1 MSTTVTITMQERRYF
16 ERIHQIVEQVPRG
29 QVSTYGD
36 IALIVGGGCDARI
49 VGLAMGDLGPR
60 AVQVPWQRIINRSG
74 GISTLEA
81 VGQRERLRAEGVE
94 FDEKGRVLL
103 ERFRWAGP
111 TPEWAAQ
118 HGFTPLPARSTAKD
132 EEDKSQLRLF

>member
-1 MSTTVTITMQERRYF
+1 MSTITITMHERRFF
-16 ERIHQIVEQVPRG
+16 ERIYQVVEQVPRG

-36 IALIVGGGCDARI
+36 IALIVGGDCDARI

-60 AVQVPWQRIINRSG
+60 AAKVPWQRIINRSG
-74 GISTLEA
+74 GISLQ
-81 VGQRERLRAEGVE
+81 GSDQRERLVAEGVE
-94 FDEKGRVLL
+94 FDEKGKVPL

-111 TPEWAAQ
+111 TKEWAAK
-118 HGFTPLPARSTAKD
+118 HGFTPLPARTPSKD

>member
-1 MSTTVTITMQERRYF
+1 MSTTVTITMHERRFF
-16 ERIHQIVEQVPRG
+16 ERIYQVVEQVPSG

-36 IALIVGGGCDARI
+36 IAIIVGGGCDARV

-60 AVQVPWQRIINRSG
+60 AAQVPWQRIINRSG
-74 GISTLEA
+74 GISTQEG
-81 VGQRERLRAEGVE
+81 VGQRELLRAEGVE
-94 FDEKGRVLL
+94 FDDKGKVLL

-111 TPEWAAQ
+111 SAEWAAK
-118 HGFTPLPARSTAKD
+118 HGFTPLPARGTSKD